1 MSGSFRAA
9 LRCLWTPRITVLAR
23 PARWSK
29 RDGAGSRRCAA
40 LPILSNMRISPEQ
53 AAATARFLHKKGSDV
68 KAVLGASAPL
78 SEEFLVR
85 VVSVIKASPEVRPER
100 VCAGRQLLSGELPSS
115 EEVAERILWRAMAD
129 SLH

>member
-1 MSGSFRAA
+1 
-9 LRCLWTPRITVLAR
+9 
-23 PARWSK
+23 
-29 RDGAGSRRCAA
+29 
-40 LPILSNMRISPEQ
+40 MRISPEQ

-68 KAVLGASAPL
+68 TAVLGASAPL

-100 VCAGRQLLSGELPSS
+100 VCAGRQMLSGELPSS